1 MATTKHWLGAMRLR
15 TLPLALSSIV
25 AGIALSMERGSIDGL
40 SAILTVL
47 TTIFLQVLSN
57 FANDYGDFKNGAD
70 NTERIGPKRA
80 VQSGVI
86 LASQMKNAIILL
98 VLLSLISGISLLWLT
113 LGSRGL
119 FVEALILL
127 VIGLGA
133 IAAAIKYTAGKNP
146 YGYKGWGD
154 FFVFLFFGIVGVG
167 GTTYLL
173 AGDVVWSDGL
183 MMLTVGCLS
192 TAVLNLNNLRDHI
205 NDAKAGK
212 NTLVVKWGFKDGK
225 FYHYVLVITALISS
239 ALFGLM
245 MSNLLLLVPM
255 VVGIILVKNMIFV
268 SKCDVPQALDGELK
282 KVALSAF
289 LYSLLL
295 LICVSISA

>member
-1 MATTKHWLGAMRLR
+1 MATTNHWLGAMRLR

-25 AGIALSMERGSIDGL
+25 AGIAISMERASVEL
-40 SAILTVL
+40 LPAILIVL
-47 TTIFLQVLSN
+47 TTIFLQILSN

-86 LASQMKNAIILL
+86 SASQMKNAIILL
-98 VLLSLISGISLLWLT
+98 VVLSLVSGFSLLWLT
-113 LGSRGL
+113 LGNRGL
-119 FVEALILL
+119 FLEALSLL

-154 FFVFLFFGIVGVG
+154 FFVFLFFGIVGIG
-167 GTTYLL
+167 GTTFLL
-173 AGDVVWSDGL
+173 AGNITWSDGL
-183 MMLTVGCLS
+183 LMLTVGCLS

-205 NDAKAGK
+205 NDEKTGK
-212 NTLVVKWGFKDGK
+212 KTLVVKWGFEDGK
-225 FYHYVLVITALISS
+225 FYHYVLIITALVS
-239 ALFGLM
+239 AAMFALLM
-245 MSNLLLLVPM
+245 NNLLFFIPLI
-255 VVGIILVKNMIFV
+255 VGVILVKNIVFV
-268 SKCDVPQALDGELK
+268 AKCNVPQALDSELK

-289 LYSLLL
+289 LYSLIL
-295 LICVSISA
+295 LICVSVSV

>member
-1 MATTKHWLGAMRLR
+1 MATTNHWLGAMRLR

-25 AGIALSMERGSIDGL
+25 AGIAISMERASVEL
-40 SAILTVL
+40 LPAILIVL
-47 TTIFLQVLSN
+47 TTIFLQILSN

-86 LASQMKNAIILL
+86 SASQMKNAIILL
-98 VLLSLISGISLLWLT
+98 VVLSLVSGFSLLWLT
-113 LGSRGL
+113 LGNRGL
-119 FVEALILL
+119 FLEALSLL

-154 FFVFLFFGIVGVG
+154 FFVFLFFGIVGIG
-167 GTTYLL
+167 GTTFLL
-173 AGDVVWSDGL
+173 AGNITWSDGL
-183 MMLTVGCLS
+183 LMLTVGCLS

-205 NDAKAGK
+205 NDAKTGK
-212 NTLVVKWGFKDGK
+212 KTLVVKWGFEEGK
-225 FYHYVLVITALISS
+225 FYHYVLIITALVS
-239 ALFGLM
+239 AAMFALLM
-245 MSNLLLLVPM
+245 NNLLFFIPLI
-255 VVGIILVKNMIFV
+255 VGVILVKNIVFV
-268 SKCDVPQALDGELK
+268 AKCNVPQALDSELK

-289 LYSLLL
+289 LYSLIL
-295 LICVSISA
+295 LICVSVSV

>member
-25 AGIALSMERGSIDGL
+25 AGIALAMERASVESL
-40 SAILTVL
+40 PAILIVL

-86 LASQMKNAIILL
+86 SALQMKNAIILL
-98 VLLSLISGISLLWLT
+98 VILSLVSGFSLLWLT
-113 LGSRGL
+113 LGNRGL
-119 FVEALILL
+119 FLEALILL
-127 VIGLGA
+127 VVGLGA

-154 FFVFLFFGIVGVG
+154 FFVFLFFGVVGIG
-167 GTTYLL
+167 GTTFLL
-173 AGDVVWSDGL
+173 AGNITWSDGL
-183 MMLTVGCLS
+183 LMLTVGCLS

-205 NDAKAGK
+205 NDAKSGK
-212 NTLVVKWGFKDGK
+212 KTLVVKWGFEDGK
-225 FYHYVLVITALISS
+225 FYHYVLVITALVS
-239 ALFGLM
+239 AAMFALLMNNMLFFI
-245 MSNLLLLVPM
+245 PM
-255 VVGIILVKNMIFV
+255 IVGVILVKNIVFV
-268 SKCDVPQALDGELK
+268 AKCTLPQALDGELK

-289 LYSLLL
+289 LYSLIL
-295 LICVSISA
+295 LICVSVSV

>member
-1 MATTKHWLGAMRLR
+1 MATTNHWLGAMRLR
-15 TLPLALSSIV
+15 TLPLALSSIL
-25 AGIALSMERGSIDGL
+25 AGIALSMERASVEL
-40 SAILTVL
+40 LPAILIVL
-47 TTIFLQVLSN
+47 TTIFLQILSN

-86 LASQMKNAIILL
+86 SATQMKNAIILL
-98 VLLSLISGISLLWLT
+98 AVLSLVSGFSLLWLT
-113 LGSRGL
+113 LGNRGL
-119 FVEALILL
+119 FLEALSLL

-167 GTTYLL
+167 GTTFLL
-173 AGDVVWSDGL
+173 AGNITWSDGL
-183 MMLTVGCLS
+183 LILTVGCLS

-205 NDAKAGK
+205 NDAKTGK
-212 NTLVVKWGFKDGK
+212 KTLVVKWGFEDAK
-225 FYHYVLVITALISS
+225 FYHYVLIITALVS
-239 ALFGLM
+239 AGMFALLMNNPLFFI
-245 MSNLLLLVPM
+245 PM
-255 VVGIILVKNMIFV
+255 IVGVILVKNIVFV
-268 SKCDVPQALDGELK
+268 AKCNVPQALDSELK

-289 LYSLLL
+289 LYSFIL
-295 LICVSISA
+295 LICVSVSV

>member
-1 MATTKHWLGAMRLR
+1 MATTNHWLGAMRLR

-25 AGIALSMERGSIDGL
+25 AGIAISMERASVEL
-40 SAILTVL
+40 LPAILIVL
-47 TTIFLQVLSN
+47 TTIFLQILSN

-86 LASQMKNAIILL
+86 SASQMKNAIILL
-98 VLLSLISGISLLWLT
+98 VVLSLVSGFSLLWLT
-113 LGSRGL
+113 LGNRGL
-119 FVEALILL
+119 FLEALSLL

-154 FFVFLFFGIVGVG
+154 FFVFLFFGIVGIG
-167 GTTYLL
+167 GTTFLL
-173 AGDVVWSDGL
+173 AGNITWSDGL
-183 MMLTVGCLS
+183 LMLTVGCLS

-205 NDAKAGK
+205 NDAKTGK
-212 NTLVVKWGFKDGK
+212 KTLVVKWGFEDGK
-225 FYHYVLVITALISS
+225 FYHYVLIITALLS
-239 ALFGLM
+239 AAMFALLM
-245 MSNLLLLVPM
+245 NNLLFFIPLI
-255 VVGIILVKNMIFV
+255 VGVILVKNIVFV
-268 SKCDVPQALDGELK
+268 AKCNVPQALDSELK

-289 LYSLLL
+289 LYSLIL
-295 LICVSISA
+295 LICVSVSV

>member
-1 MATTKHWLGAMRLR
+1 MATTNHWLGAMRLR
-15 TLPLALSSIV
+15 TLPLALSSIL
-25 AGIALSMERGSIDGL
+25 AGIALSMERASVEL
-40 SAILTVL
+40 LPAILIVL
-47 TTIFLQVLSN
+47 TTIFLQILSN

-86 LASQMKNAIILL
+86 SATQMKNAIILL
-98 VLLSLISGISLLWLT
+98 AVLSLVSGFSLLWLT
-113 LGSRGL
+113 LGNRGL
-119 FVEALILL
+119 FLEALSLL

-167 GTTYLL
+167 GTTFLL
-173 AGDVVWSDGL
+173 AGNITWSDGL
-183 MMLTVGCLS
+183 LILTVGCLS

-205 NDAKAGK
+205 NDAKTGK
-212 NTLVVKWGFKDGK
+212 KTLVVKWGFEDAK
-225 FYHYVLVITALISS
+225 FYHYVLIITALVS
-239 ALFGLM
+239 AAMFALLMNNPLFFI
-245 MSNLLLLVPM
+245 PM
-255 VVGIILVKNMIFV
+255 IVGVILVKNIVFV
-268 SKCDVPQALDGELK
+268 AKCNVPQALDSELK

-289 LYSLLL
+289 LYSFIL
-295 LICVSISA
+295 LICVSVSV

>member
-15 TLPLALSSIV
+15 TLPLALSSII
-25 AGIALSMERGSIDGL
+25 AGIALSMERGTVEL
-40 SAILTVL
+40 LPAILTVL

-86 LASQMKNAIILL
+86 SAHQMKNAIILL
-98 VLLSLISGISLLWLT
+98 VVLSLISGISLLWLT
-113 LGSRGL
+113 LGNRGL

-127 VIGLGA
+127 VVGLGA

-173 AGDVVWSDGL
+173 AGNIQWSDGF
-183 MMLTVGCLS
+183 MMLIVGCLS
-192 TAVLNLNNLRDHI
+192 TAVLNLNNLRDHE

-212 NTLVVKWGFKDGK
+212 NTLVVKWGFQDGK
-225 FYHYVLVITALISS
+225 FYHYVLISTALVAA
-239 ALFGLM
+239 ALFGTLTGKP
-245 MSNLLLLVPM
+245 VFFIPM
-255 VVGIILVKNMIFV
+255 VVGIVLIKNMV
-268 SKCDVPQALDGELK
+268 YVAKCKVPQALDSELK

-289 LYSLLL
+289 LYSLIL
-295 LICVSISA
+295 LICVSVSA

>member
-1 MATTKHWLGAMRLR
+1 MATTNHWLGAMRLR

-25 AGIALSMERGSIDGL
+25 AGIAISMERASVEL
-40 SAILTVL
+40 LPAILIVL
-47 TTIFLQVLSN
+47 TTIFLQILSN

-86 LASQMKNAIILL
+86 SASQMKNAIILL
-98 VLLSLISGISLLWLT
+98 VVLSLVSGFSLLWLT
-113 LGSRGL
+113 LGNRGL
-119 FVEALILL
+119 FLEALSLL

-154 FFVFLFFGIVGVG
+154 FFVFLFFGIVGIG
-167 GTTYLL
+167 GTTFLL
-173 AGDVVWSDGL
+173 AGNITWSDGL
-183 MMLTVGCLS
+183 LMLTVGCLS

-205 NDAKAGK
+205 NDAKTGK
-212 NTLVVKWGFKDGK
+212 KTLVVKWGFEDGK
-225 FYHYVLVITALISS
+225 FYHYVLIITALVS
-239 ALFGLM
+239 AAMFALLM
-245 MSNLLLLVPM
+245 NNLLFFIPLI
-255 VVGIILVKNMIFV
+255 VGVILVKNIVFV
-268 SKCDVPQALDGELK
+268 AKCNVPQALDSELK

-289 LYSLLL
+289 LYSLIL
-295 LICVSISA
+295 LICVSVSV

>member
-25 AGIALSMERGSIDGL
+25 AGIALAMERASVESL
-40 SAILTVL
+40 PAILIVL

-86 LASQMKNAIILL
+86 SALQMKNAIILL
-98 VLLSLISGISLLWLT
+98 VILSLVSGFSLLWLT
-113 LGSRGL
+113 LGNRGL
-119 FVEALILL
+119 FLEALILL
-127 VIGLGA
+127 VVGLGA

-154 FFVFLFFGIVGVG
+154 FFVFLFFGVVGIG
-167 GTTYLL
+167 GTTFLL
-173 AGDVVWSDGL
+173 AGNITWSDGL
-183 MMLTVGCLS
+183 LMLTVGCLS

-205 NDAKAGK
+205 NDAKSGK
-212 NTLVVKWGFKDGK
+212 KTLVVKWGFEDGK
-225 FYHYVLVITALISS
+225 FYHYVLVITALVS
-239 ALFGLM
+239 AAMFALLMNNMLFFI
-245 MSNLLLLVPM
+245 PM
-255 VVGIILVKNMIFV
+255 IVGVILGKNIVFV
-268 SKCDVPQALDGELK
+268 AKCTLPQALDGELK

-289 LYSLLL
+289 LYSLIL
-295 LICVSISA
+295 LICVSVSV

>member
-25 AGIALSMERGSIDGL
+25 AGIALSMERASVEL
-40 SAILTVL
+40 LPAILIVL

-86 LASQMKNAIILL
+86 SALQMKNAIILL
-98 VLLSLISGISLLWLT
+98 VILSLVSGFSLLWLT
-113 LGSRGL
+113 LGNRGL
-119 FVEALILL
+119 FLEALILL
-127 VIGLGA
+127 VVGLGA

-154 FFVFLFFGIVGVG
+154 FFVFLFFGVVGIG
-167 GTTYLL
+167 GTTFLL
-173 AGDVVWSDGL
+173 AGNITWSDGL
-183 MMLTVGCLS
+183 LMLTVGCLS

-205 NDAKAGK
+205 NDAKSGK
-212 NTLVVKWGFKDGK
+212 KTLVVKWGFEDGK
-225 FYHYVLVITALISS
+225 FYHYVLVITALVS
-239 ALFGLM
+239 AAMFALLMNNMLFFI
-245 MSNLLLLVPM
+245 PM
-255 VVGIILVKNMIFV
+255 IVGVILVKNIVFV
-268 SKCDVPQALDGELK
+268 AKCTLPQALDGELK

-289 LYSLLL
+289 LYSLIL
-295 LICVSISA
+295 LICVSVSV